1 MAENLFIRLSE
12 NETGVVVEWM
22 LLDESSGIVR
32 FRGEENLT
40 RFAETVSSMT
50 WSGETYAMLQGEEV
64 FLTRAAIPSR
74 QTRQIQQAVP
84 FMVEEYIAEDVEDCH
99 FAIGDRDGE
108 GKVSVAVI
116 NSNRLTYWLGALKEV
131 GISPSVLTV
140 DALLVPYEQGSSIF
154 FDGDRVLMRTSTS
167 NSLSVEISLLPVT
180 LDLLTDEEREFVSF
194 WVHESQREQTELIV
208 SQFNAE
214 QENAAA
220 VDVLE
225 YQPFEV
231 LCRGFGH
238 QVMNLLQGDFK
249 VEVQKNTKQ
258 GSWRAVAILAACA
271 FGLHISVLLFQGI
284 YFDVKAKDYERESR
298 ALYTEVFPD
307 DRNVRDVKRRWR
319 GHLGQVESG
328 AGGGFLDLFTD
339 TVQHLSGTSLVLNNV
354 NFNESRGNLVL
365 QLKAPRS
372 DELIQFSNVL
382 ANAGLSAEIG
392 TINQGEDSVKGS
404 VEVKLAGGP

>member
-1 MAENLFIRLSE
+1 
-12 NETGVVVEWM
+12 
-22 LLDESSGIVR
+22 
-32 FRGEENLT
+32 
-40 RFAETVSSMT
+40 
-50 WSGETYAMLQGEEV
+50 
-64 FLTRAAIPSR
+64 
-74 QTRQIQQAVP
+74 
-84 FMVEEYIAEDVEDCH
+84 
-99 FAIGDRDGE
+99 
-108 GKVSVAVI
+108 
-116 NSNRLTYWLGALKEV
+116 
-131 GISPSVLTV
+131 
-140 DALLVPYEQGSSIF
+140 
-154 FDGDRVLMRTSTS
+154 
-167 NSLSVEISLLPVT
+167 
-180 LDLLTDEEREFVSF
+180 
-194 WVHESQREQTELIV
+194 
-208 SQFNAE
+208 
-214 QENAAA
+214 
-220 VDVLE
+220 VLE

-382 ANAGLSAEIG
+382 ANAGLNAEIG